1 VNEVTVTTK
10 RKDFAAGKDLDY
22 YRDMIQLIVNADDL
36 GINTERDRG
45 IFQAFTDGIVTCA
58 TMLANGSSFEAAAE
72 QVKQVALP
80 VGVHLN
86 LSEGITLTGPI
97 YGLTDQQGRLSG
109 KIKMRQYL
117 IGDQVDLIGIRR
129 EFSAQIQKTLDTGL
143 NPDHLDGHQHC
154 HAYPHLTEIVADLAR
169 EYRIN
174 ALRSVCPAH
183 ADDTDIPDDLADD
196 IAFFQDIGCKAS
208 DAWQAS
214 GIKTT
219 QGLWGLPH
227 LNNLDTKVLCELL
240 ETIPDGHW
248 ELMTHPGY
256 PNPEGRH
263 FESSQ
268 RFTELT
274 ALCSTQVKEIIYRR
288 NIRLATFGELPCV
301 S

>member
-1 VNEVTVTTK
+1 
-10 RKDFAAGKDLDY
+10 
-22 YRDMIQLIVNADDL
+22 MISLIVNADDL

-45 IFQAFTDGIVTCA
+45 IFEAYADGIVTCA
-58 TMLANGSSFEAAAE
+58 TMLANGSCFEAAAE
-72 QVKQVALP
+72 KVKQVALP

-86 LSEGITLTGPI
+86 LSEGVTLSGPI
-97 YGLTDQQGRLSG
+97 AGLTDQQDRLSG
-109 KIKMRQYL
+109 KIKMREYL

-154 HAYPHLTEIVADLAR
+154 HAYPRLTEMVADLAR

-174 ALRSVCPAH
+174 AVRSIRPAH
-183 ADDTDIPDDLADD
+183 PDDTNIPEDLADD
-196 IAFFQDIGCKAS
+196 IALFQDIGCKAS
-208 DAWQAS
+208 DTWQAS
-214 GIKTT
+214 GIRTT

-227 LNNLDTKVLCELL
+227 LNSLDTNILCGLL

-268 RFTELT
+268 RLTELT
-274 ALCSTQVKEIIYRR
+274 ALCSPQVKQIIDRR
-288 NIRLATFGELPCV
+288 KIRLATFGELPCV